1 MHQVS
6 SLLESDDRL
15 AISNSHTGSSKVDL
29 WVLLDYTRMV
39 WVRKYQIELPVI
51 QIRRFEEGDCWCSH
65 IVSQKGDVLVDGL
78 DWQFHYD
85 LKGNDVAAGPSCRW
99 AHHQQQPPPPTR
111 SRRFARSSAS
121 AATRSRCR
129 RACSLSSTLSSSHPP
144 TTFLAN
150 SLLLSSPFSLPS
162 AALSLYAL
170 LFLGSSPFLRPNA
183 FTYPPLFRAAP
194 PPVALALA
202 THSVKFLGA
211 DAASSDRVLGA
222 ALLGVFARC
231 GRIVSCRKVFDRIV
245 NPDLP
250 AWNALMSSYA
260 RLRDASS
267 SAASTAAEADA
278 ILELFGRMLALS
290 VRPNEITLV
299 AVVGACGELGA
310 LGHGVWAHT
319 YAVRRRLAVNRIV
332 ATALVEM
339 YAGCGRVDLA
349 EQVFDAASDMDTRC
363 YNAMLHGLAV
373 HGHGRDALDLFD
385 RMRGVGVPVDGVT
398 LLSVMCA
405 CAHAGLVDEGMEY
418 FHIME
423 TEFRIEP
430 RIEHYGCVVDMLSR
444 AGRLDDAEKLV
455 REMAIAPNAAIYR
468 SLIRACGI
476 HGKLDLGE
484 RMVAELRRLE
494 PDDSGNHVLIANFYA
509 RMDRWEDAKKARKEM
524 KSMGIDKNAGSSLVD
539 IDGVL
544 HEFLVGDKTHP
555 ASKEI
560 YAMVEEIETR
570 LNEFGHRSSTMSVL
584 FDVEEEDKAVT
595 LSYHSERLAIAFAL
609 IASTPGA
616 PIRIIKNLRV
626 CTDCHESAKLVS
638 QVYDREIVMRDRT
651 RFHHFRGGECSC
663 GDFW

>member
-85 LKGNDVAAGPSCRW
+85 LK
-99 AHHQQQPPPPTR
+99 
-111 SRRFARSSAS
+111 
-121 AATRSRCR
+121 
-129 RACSLSSTLSSSHPP
+129 
-144 TTFLAN
+144 
-150 SLLLSSPFSLPS
+150 
-162 AALSLYAL
+162 
-170 LFLGSSPFLRPNA
+170 
-183 FTYPPLFRAAP
+183 
-194 PPVALALA
+194 
-202 THSVKFLGA
+202 
-211 DAASSDRVLGA
+211 DAASSDRVLCA

-250 AWNALMSSYA
+250 AWNALLSSYA
-260 RLRDASS
+260 RLRDA
-267 SAASTAAEADA
+267 AAADA
-278 ILELFGRMLALS
+278 ILELFGRMPALG

-310 LGHGVWAHT
+310 LGHGVWAHA

-339 YAGCGRVDLA
+339 YAGCGRLDLA
-349 EQVFDAASDMDTRC
+349 EQVFDAASDWDTRC
-363 YNAMLHGLAV
+363 CNAMLYGLAV
-373 HGHGRDALDLFD
+373 HGPAALDLFD
-385 RMRGVGVPVDGVT
+385 RMCDAGVPVDGVT
-398 LLSVMCA
+398 LLSVIWSTLTEWRSNS
-405 CAHAGLVDEGMEY
+405 GLS
-418 FHIME
+418 
-423 TEFRIEP
+423 
-430 RIEHYGCVVDMLSR
+430 RIEHYGCVVDMLSQ
-444 AGRLDDAEKLV
+444 AGRLGDADKLV
-455 REMAIAPNAAIYR
+455 RGMAIAPNAAIYR

-476 HGKLDLGE
+476 HGNLELGE
-484 RMVAELRRLE
+484 KMVADLRRLE
-494 PDDSGNHVLIANFYA
+494 PDDSGNHVLISNFYA

-524 KSMGIDKNAGSSLVD
+524 KSMGIDKNPGSSLLD
-539 IDGVL
+539 INGVL

-584 FDVEEEDKAVT
+584 FDVEEEDKVDT
-595 LSYHSERLAIAFAL
+595 LSYHSERFALAFAL
-609 IASTPGA
+609 IAPTPGA
-616 PIRIIKNLRV
+616 PIRIIKNLRSSV
-626 CTDCHESAKLVS
+626 LPQQLAKGIIALRCGVQAYNMDNVQQKCERFMPQKAVVLVACLPFHYKAATTKTEPLHAIAQQLLHSFPLFFVTSIQNDMKAPLQKYSTRSA
-638 QVYDREIVMRDRT
+638 
-651 RFHHFRGGECSC
+651 
-663 GDFW
+663 